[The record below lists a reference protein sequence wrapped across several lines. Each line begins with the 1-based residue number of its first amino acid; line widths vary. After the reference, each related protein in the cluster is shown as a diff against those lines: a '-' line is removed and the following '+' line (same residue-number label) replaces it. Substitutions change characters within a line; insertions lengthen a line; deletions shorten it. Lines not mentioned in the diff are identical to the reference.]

1 MSREYHQLFLRTSQ
15 PLSAVGTL
23 TSTSGQ
29 LSSLCRNW
37 NECHHLSLSKATL
50 RNPVARMVYV
60 IQDQWFLFSRG
71 HLVALLPLG
80 GTGDI
85 LVVTLGK
92 EGKTLLASSGRRPR
106 MLLSALQRTGQPL
119 TMKNEPM
126 STVLWFKKAS
136 SRGQEFQP
144 RKFKFQKSISYC
156 RHQKHPDWE
165 DKS

>member
-1 MSREYHQLFLRTSQ
+1 MPSSFKSNIQEPCAWPEWCMLFKIRGSQ
-15 PLSAVGTL
+15 P
-23 TSTSGQ
+23 
-29 LSSLCRNW
+29 R
-37 NECHHLSLSKATL
+37 
-50 RNPVARMVYV
+50 V
-60 IQDQWFLFSRG
+60 ILFSRG

-156 RHQKHPDWE
+156 RHQKT
-165 DKS
+165 S